1 MSVPKRRESKQNSV
15 RQQRE
20 GLFWMAVAVTSYAS
34 FSIFT
39 KLIYARSDLLPL
51 DVASWRFMLATPLV
65 WLYLWLRRRA
75 RSTVPMPPRR
85 HLLLLGA
92 IYCMASVLA
101 FFGLRQVSAS
111 VYIILFFTYPI
122 IVAVI
127 SQFLGTSFLR
137 SRSADTR
144 LRREG
149 WLALMV
155 TSVGVVLVVAPNVGS
170 LQTEAVVLFGMALA
184 LANAW
189 VAAIYFVASNRILFR
204 LHDPSE
210 LARAVAWTMLATT
223 GIMLVIALFNGL
235 QFPATVEG
243 ALLLLG
249 LAGLSTALPIVAL
262 NIGIQRL
269 GAARSAII
277 AMLEPFLT
285 LVLAAILLSE
295 RLGGMQLL
303 GGTVILLSV
312 TFFEMSSLRHA
323 ARVAAEAGT

>member
-1 MSVPKRRESKQNSV
+1 
-15 RQQRE
+15 
-20 GLFWMAVAVTSYAS
+20 MA
-34 FSIFT
+34 
-39 KLIYARSDLLPL
+39 LL
-51 DVASWRFMLATPLV
+51 
-65 WLYLWLRRRA
+65 
-75 RSTVPMPPRR
+75 
-85 HLLLLGA
+85 
-92 IYCMASVLA
+92 
-101 FFGLRQVSAS
+101 
-111 VYIILFFTYPI
+111 
-122 IVAVI
+122 
-127 SQFLGTSFLR
+127 
-137 SRSADTR
+137 
-144 LRREG
+144 
-149 WLALMV
+149 V
-155 TSVGVVLVVAPNVGS
+155 TSVGVVLVVAPNIGS

-323 ARVAAEAGT
+323 ARVAAETGT

>member
-1 MSVPKRRESKQNSV
+1 M
-15 RQQRE
+15 QRE

-75 RSTVPMPPRR
+75 RGTVPMPPRR

-101 FFGLRQVSAS
+101 FFGLRQVPAS

-127 SQFLGTSFLR
+127 GQFFGTS
-137 SRSADTR
+137 

-149 WLALMV
+149 WLALLV
-155 TSVGVVLVVAPNVGS
+155 TSVGVALVVAPNVGS

-223 GIMLVIALFNGL
+223 AIMLVIALFNGL

-243 ALLLLG
+243 VLLLLG